1 MNYARKEGVK
11 WIVMILSLV
20 MSVTMF
26 SAFIFG
32 IANNSSTSTSDTLS
46 VTDYA
51 IGTIDEETGKILES
65 KKSVYTKQ
73 LYEIADAKILLDE
86 ETATVTYKV
95 VYYDEDKKFV
105 SVSEE
110 LSEDYIES
118 IPENVK
124 YFRLV
129 VTPYMV
135 DGEDVTIT
143 IFNKSKY
150 VNQLEVT
157 YKK

>member
-1 MNYARKEGVK
+1 MNYARKEKFK
-11 WIVMILSLV
+11 WIVMILSFV
-20 MSVTMF
+20 MSAVMF
-26 SAFIFG
+26 CTFIFG
-32 IANNSSTSTSDTLS
+32 IVNNSSTSTTATLS
-46 VTDYA
+46 ASDYA
-51 IGTIDEETGKILES
+51 IGTIDEESGKILES
-65 KKSVYTKQ
+65 KKSAYTKQ
-73 LYEIADAKILLDE
+73 MYDIADVKITLDE

-95 VYYDEDKKFV
+95 AYYDEDEKFI

-110 LSEDYIES
+110 LSEDYILTA
-118 IPENVK
+118 PENAK

-135 DGEDVTIT
+135 DGEDVSIS

-150 VNQLEVT
+150 VKQLEVI